1 MMSDEP
7 EILTPEIMPAD
18 SDSVPDS
25 ESSGSPPEF
34 RVTLLARLKHTD
46 LLEASRKLGS
56 QSALARH
63 LGVHPADLG
72 EWINLHKFPRFLKR
86 PDKAAEIEKKLFDL
100 TGKTLDELF
109 PERVRP
115 MLGGSKLEVTR
126 GLSNEQLGRLAAS
139 NRAAQLQIEERVNAN
154 FEMVGELRDCLEDL
168 LRTLPDRDQE
178 ILKLR
183 YGFGDCKEHTYD
195 EMSRIFGITKER
207 IRQIESRALRKLQ
220 NSHRRARLESFAD
233 DFFGEEKA

>member
-1 MMSDEP
+1 MMSDES
-7 EILTPEIMPAD
+7 EILTPEIVPAD
-18 SDSVPDS
+18 SES
-25 ESSGSPPEF
+25 ESSGSVPEF

-56 QSALARH
+56 QAALARH
-63 LGVHPADLG
+63 LGVSPADLG

-139 NRAAQLQIEERVNAN
+139 NRAAQLQLEERFGSNN
-154 FEMVGELRDCLEDL
+154 ELLDMMRDRLEVLLQDL
-168 LRTLPDRDQE
+168 SEREQQ
-178 ILKLR
+178 ILKMR
-183 YGFGDCKEHTYD
+183 YGIGGTREHSLA
-195 EMSRIFGITKER
+195 EISEVVGVTKER
-207 IRQIESRALRKLQ
+207 VRQIEMKVIRYLQDEYRK
-220 NSHRRARLESFAD
+220 RRVEGLAD
-233 DFFGEEKA
+233 DLFDGDGS